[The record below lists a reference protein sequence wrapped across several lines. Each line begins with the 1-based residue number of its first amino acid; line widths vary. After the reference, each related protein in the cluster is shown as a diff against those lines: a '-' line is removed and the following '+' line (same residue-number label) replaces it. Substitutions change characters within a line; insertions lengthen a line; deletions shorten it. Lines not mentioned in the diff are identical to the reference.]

1 MQNIDFKWVLA
12 TPFFFLPLFGHVF
25 MFVVVLVG
33 MYGLLRHRNPW
44 WVGFWIF
51 VFLGS
56 IGQILAPSSV
66 IPALPWVNSSTS
78 QTNLLSFAS
87 LITLQG
93 WNTGGVVGATGQ
105 YVGAGFWRSSRYNPN
120 TMQEYAEIA
129 TYEVVKVEPNTQYTL
144 SFYFRSDG
152 TQTGFLI
159 NFITPNQYN
168 FVQPTVVHLGGNWY
182 RAYAS
187 YTTKPSETELRG
199 LNLAGFSGDWQN
211 IEVGYPQ
218 LELGGQPTQ
227 YNVATTNTQLTSRL
241 IWWVGTAVLGLLVFM
256 GSYVLLWE
264 TGGARAG
271 LMIFLGLTVHLA
283 YAVISIAAHDSFGGR
298 AVGLL
303 GHPNI
308 LGHAAVVCASLVWI
322 LLGNRWGLG
331 AVAVSSGLV
340 VLSASR
346 AAFLGIILLAFTSW
360 LNFWP
365 RVREM
370 TFIAVGGLGLL
381 GIFVLS
387 QNLDRL
393 MTLGSGQDLGSQSR
407 LAIWQS
413 AIRAFSEH
421 PITGIGINQFSIYHY
436 THFPSSAV
444 EPLVGHAHNLFLFL
458 LAETGTLGL
467 AGFLALWLG
476 IMWMFLKQRMW
487 EGVLMIIAIL
497 LLNLSDLTFFTS
509 SIYASVWVA
518 AAWGWCIATK
528 SRLPAKLVEGPS
540 GKFQAKL

>member
-1 MQNIDFKWVLA
+1 MLV
-12 TPFFFLPLFGHVF
+12 T
-25 MFVVVLVG
+25 VLVG
-33 MYGLLRHRNPW
+33 IYGLLRLRNPW
-44 WVGFWIF
+44 RVGFGAF

-66 IPALPWVNSSTS
+66 IPDLPWVNSSAS
-78 QTNLLSFAS
+78 QKNLLSFSS

-93 WNTGGVVGATGQ
+93 WNKGGVVGATGQ
-105 YVGAGFWRSSRYNPN
+105 YVGNGFWRSSRYNPN
-120 TMQEYAEIA
+120 TKQEYAEIA

-152 TQTGFLI
+152 TQTGFLV

-168 FVQPTVVHLGGNWY
+168 FVQPTVVRLGGNLY

-187 YTTKPSETELRG
+187 YTTKPSETEMRG

-218 LELGGQPTQ
+218 LELGGQPTP

-241 IWWVGTAVLGLLVFM
+241 IWWIGTAVLGLLVFM
-256 GSYVLLWE
+256 GSYVLLKE

-283 YAVISIAAHDSFGGR
+283 YAAVSLATHDSFGGR

-303 GHPNI
+303 GNPNI
-308 LGHAAVVCASLVWI
+308 LGHASVVSAGLVWM
-322 LLGNRWGLG
+322 LTGNRWGLG

-340 VLSASR
+340 ILSDSR
-346 AAFLGIILLAFTSW
+346 AAFFGIMLLAFALW
-360 LNFWP
+360 CNFWP

-370 TFIAVGGLGLL
+370 AFIALGGLGLF
-381 GIFVLS
+381 GILIRN

-393 MTLGSGQDLGSQSR
+393 TALGSGQDLSSQSR
-407 LAIWQS
+407 FEIWQS
-413 AIRAFSEH
+413 AVNAFSEH
-421 PITGIGINQFSIYHY
+421 PFTGIGINQFSIYHY
-436 THFPSSAV
+436 THSPSNVV
-444 EPLVGHAHNLFLFL
+444 EPLVGHTHNLFLFL

-467 AGFLALWLG
+467 AGFLTLWFG
-476 IMWMFLKQRMW
+476 ILRMLLKQRMW
-487 EGVLMIIAIL
+487 VGFLLVSLIL

-518 AAWGWCIATK
+518 AAWGWCM
-528 SRLPAKLVEGPS
+528 AKKPTLQAELEQSSS